1 MNCSFCGHT
10 DTRVVDS
17 RLISGGTQ
25 IRRRRLCSQCG
36 ERMTTIETVCHTLP
50 RVIKQT
56 GERETFS
63 EEKLRTG
70 VIRALDKRAVAADD
84 VEAMF
89 AAIMSE
95 LSRMGER
102 EIPSARLGDMVMDK
116 LKLLDPVAY
125 VRFASVYRCF
135 QDVAD
140 FHAAIESLERFSR
153 SETETKEV
161 SEEDHENSGG
171 QHVHGT
177 C

>member
-1 MNCSFCGHT
+1 
-10 DTRVVDS
+10 
-17 RLISGGTQ
+17 
-25 IRRRRLCSQCG
+25 
-36 ERMTTIETVCHTLP
+36 MTTIETVCHTLP

-125 VRFASVYRCF
+125 VRFAS
-135 QDVAD
+135 
-140 FHAAIESLERFSR
+140 
-153 SETETKEV
+153 
-161 SEEDHENSGG
+161 
-171 QHVHGT
+171 
-177 C
+177 